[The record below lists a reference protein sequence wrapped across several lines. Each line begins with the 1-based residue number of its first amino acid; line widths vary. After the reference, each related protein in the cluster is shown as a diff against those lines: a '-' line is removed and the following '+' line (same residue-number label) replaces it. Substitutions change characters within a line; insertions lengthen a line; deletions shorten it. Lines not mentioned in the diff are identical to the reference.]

1 MKEILTNRRMEM
13 KKLLTAMLLGAALF
27 AVSGC
32 TNAAGGG
39 SGNGGTSGE
48 IDYLARLIGTWETEG
63 YNEGTLVPVTI
74 KSYNPNDTTTVTCKM
89 KARVVFTRTGWTR
102 SYEIKDSSDPTHLPN
117 ETDESIMPMPIAKVD
132 ANDVYPDANTEVGRL
147 PYKFENGAFY
157 MYIWGPLYKK

>member
-13 KKLLTAMLLGAALF
+13 KKLLTVMLLGAALF

-63 YNEGTLVPVTI
+63 YDEGTWVPVTI
-74 KSYNPNDTTTVTCKM
+74 KSYDPNDPTTVTCKM

-102 SYEIKDSSDPTHLPN
+102 SYEIKDSSDTTIVQN
-117 ETDESIMPMPIAKVD
+117 EKQENVPLEIAKVD
-132 ANDVYPDANTEVGRL
+132 SGFVYPDANTEVGRL

-157 MYIWGPLYKK
+157 MFIWGPLYKK